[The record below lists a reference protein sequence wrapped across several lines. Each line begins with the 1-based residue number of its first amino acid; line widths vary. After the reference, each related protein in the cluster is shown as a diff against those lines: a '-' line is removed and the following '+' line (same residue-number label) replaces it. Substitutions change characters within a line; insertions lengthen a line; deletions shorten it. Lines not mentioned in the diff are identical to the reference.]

1 MRLARPWVRAF
12 RRAGHSGR
20 GWGPYRRTLWPIWAA
35 SSPLRPLSLY
45 PLADK
50 GLGPVGGPY
59 RSTLWPFRRLATY
72 PSYPYRVVPPCPRT
86 LSKFSGLATYP
97 LGLGEVRA
105 LETFIFLRKWHHGRC
120 RPRFYSEDELFAS
133 PPSGPPGPP
142 KGPHGAPGFRPK
154 GPEGPPGGTLGP
166 PGPLGPQALRAGG
179 LGKHG
184 LAITRSA
191 LERHGLSKG
200 RGLAVFGEAGLG

>member
-1 MRLARPWVRAF
+1 MREAIRQPTFGGAMGVLDASSRLKLSLFFSASPALGSADP
-12 RRAGHSGR
+12 AGPSGL
-20 GWGPYRRTLWPIWAA
+20 GAVGGPCPSTLWPIRAD
-35 SSPLRPLSLY
+35 SSRWRPLSLY

-105 LETFIFLRKWHHGRC
+105 LEAYIFSRKSQHEGVPTSFLPNNPNFLR
-120 RPRFYSEDELFAS
+120 PE
-133 PPSGPPGPP
+133 P
-142 KGPHGAPGFRPK
+142 KKNHF
-154 GPEGPPGGTLGP
+154 L
-166 PGPLGPQALRAGG
+166 
-179 LGKHG
+179 
-184 LAITRSA
+184 
-191 LERHGLSKG
+191 
-200 RGLAVFGEAGLG
+200 